1 MLPFFYLEIINMKVI
16 TKQVGKSTK
25 GFNDIVDLTH
35 DIEQFISDQNLIE
48 GQMLVF
54 INGATAAISTVE
66 YEPGLLKD
74 IPKALE
80 RIAPMNERYHH
91 NDTWHDGNGYAHVRS
106 TLMSPM
112 VILPVYKNKLVRGT
126 WQQVVLLD
134 FDNRPRQRNVTI
146 QFTGN

>member
-16 TKQVGKSTK
+16 TKQVTKSTR
-25 GFNDIVDLTH
+25 GFNDIVDLTQ

-112 VILPVYKNKLVRGT
+112 VILPVYKNRLVRGT

-134 FDNRPRQRNVTI
+134 FDNRARKRRVILQIV
-146 QFTGN
+146 GE

>member
-1 MLPFFYLEIINMKVI
+1 MKVV
-16 TKQVGKSTK
+16 TKQFSKSTR
-25 GFNDIVDLTH
+25 GFNDIVDLTSE
-35 DIEQFISDQNLIE
+35 IELFISEQNLSE
-48 GQMLVF
+48 GQMLIF

-80 RIAPMNERYHH
+80 RIAPMDDRYHH

-112 VILPVYKNKLVRGT
+112 VIMPVYKNRLVRGT
-126 WQQVVLLD
+126 WQQVILLD
-134 FDNRPRQRNVTI
+134 FDNRPRQRTI
-146 QFTGN
+146 TLQYTGN

>member
-1 MLPFFYLEIINMKVI
+1 MKVI
-16 TKQVGKSTK
+16 TKQIGKSTN

>member
-1 MLPFFYLEIINMKVI
+1 LCSPFLFLERTMRVV
-16 TKQVGKSTK
+16 TKQIGKSSQ
-25 GFNDIVDLTH
+25 GFNDIIDLTR
-35 DIEQFISDQNLIE
+35 DIESFISDENLSE
-48 GQMLVF
+48 GQLLIF

-74 IPKALE
+74 IPRALE

-112 VILPVYKNKLVRGT
+112 VIMPVYKGRLIRGT
-126 WQQVVLLD
+126 WQQVILLD
-134 FDNRPRQRNVTI
+134 FDNRPRQRTI
-146 QFTGN
+146 TLQFTGI

>member
-1 MLPFFYLEIINMKVI
+1 MKVV
-16 TKQVGKSTK
+16 TKQFSKSTR
-25 GFNDIVDLTH
+25 GFNDIVDLTSE
-35 DIEQFISDQNLIE
+35 IELFIAEQNLSE
-48 GQMLVF
+48 GQMLIF

-80 RIAPMNERYHH
+80 RIAPMDDRYHH

-112 VILPVYKNKLVRGT
+112 VIMPVYKNRLVRGT
-126 WQQVVLLD
+126 WQQVILLD
-134 FDNRPRQRNVTI
+134 FDNRPRQRTI
-146 QFTGN
+146 TLQYTGN

>member
-1 MLPFFYLEIINMKVI
+1 MKVV
-16 TKQVGKSTK
+16 TKQFSKSTR
-25 GFNDIVDLTH
+25 GFNDMVDLTSE
-35 DIEQFISDQNLIE
+35 IELFISEQNLSE
-48 GQMLVF
+48 GQMLIF

-80 RIAPMNERYHH
+80 RIAPMNDRYHH

-112 VILPVYKNKLVRGT
+112 VIMPVYKNRLVRGT
-126 WQQVVLLD
+126 WQQVILLD
-134 FDNRPRQRNVTI
+134 FDNRPRQRTI
-146 QFTGN
+146 TLQYTGN